1 MNGISLPDAQRDR
14 PGDDIMHRSASR
26 SPVVHLTQ
34 DEEVKPVAY
43 YWVAVNGRQVG
54 LPFDNLEAA
63 KKLLLKH
70 VGEEAALSLIE
81 VYRRDQPMQQL
92 IWDSEA
98 LDWIEVSTS

>member
-1 MNGISLPDAQRDR
+1 M
-14 PGDDIMHRSASR
+14 
-26 SPVVHLTQ
+26 
-34 DEEVKPVAY
+34 AY

-70 VGEEAALSLIE
+70 VGEEEAALALIE
-81 VYRRDQPMQQL
+81 VYRADQAMQQL

-98 LDWIEVSTS
+98 LDWIEVTTS